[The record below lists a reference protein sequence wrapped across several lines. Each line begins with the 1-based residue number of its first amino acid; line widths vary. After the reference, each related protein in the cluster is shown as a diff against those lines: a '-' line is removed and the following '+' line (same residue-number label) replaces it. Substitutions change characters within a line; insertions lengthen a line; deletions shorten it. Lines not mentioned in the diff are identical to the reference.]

1 MEMRTRRT
9 LAEVPPRANELLCS
23 ARSRF
28 NVWPLQT
35 GSYSQHDP
43 ESIRTM
49 FDRVAH
55 RYDFANHFLSAG
67 CDFWWRRKATAIVRA
82 WQPACVL
89 DLATG
94 SGDLALALQSALP
107 ESKIL
112 GVDFSAQM
120 LAQAKRKGVRE
131 TMVADAMSLPF
142 ASGAFDAVTVAFGL
156 RNMRD
161 WSAALR
167 EMRRVLTRRGQLLV
181 LDFSLP
187 RQSLLRAGYRV
198 YLHHVLPILCH
209 ALTGEKKAYDYL
221 GDSIEKFPSGA
232 EMIALMNDSGFR
244 AASADTLT
252 GGVVT
257 IYTASAA

>member
-1 MEMRTRRT
+1 
-9 LAEVPPRANELLCS
+9 
-23 ARSRF
+23 
-28 NVWPLQT
+28 
-35 GSYSQHDP
+35 
-43 ESIRTM
+43 M
-49 FDRVAH
+49 FDRVAPC
-55 RYDFANHFLSAG
+55 YDLANHFLSAG

-82 WQPACVL
+82 WQSACVL

-107 ESKIL
+107 KSTIL
-112 GVDFSAQM
+112 GVDFSPQM
-120 LAQAKRKGVRE
+120 LAQAKRKGVRA
-131 TMVADAMSLPF
+131 TQVADAMSLPF
-142 ASGAFDAVTVAFGL
+142 ARGAFDAITVAFGL

-161 WSAALR
+161 YGVALR
-167 EMRRVLTRRGQLLV
+167 EMRRVLTRRGHLLV

-187 RQSLLRAGYRV
+187 RQRLLRAGYRV
-198 YLHHVLPILCH
+198 YLHHVLPILCN

-221 GDSIEKFPSGA
+221 GDSIENFPSGA
-232 EMIALMNDSGFR
+232 EMIALLNGNGFC